1 MIATLHYQSGEMI
14 ITENEMGETAYII
27 EKGKVRIA
35 KKAEGRSIHICD
47 LGVGDIFGEMGMIDE
62 RPRSA
67 SVQALEPTTVQ
78 QIHRDS
84 FFAGIQN
91 EHELP
96 LKILVILFERL
107 RKADLEIA
115 RLKSGNLP
123 PTDLEQPPDPPPAPT
138 HDNFGHPELA
148 VTLVGKTRLA
158 RKKLPENPLKI
169 WKLPFL
175 IGRIT
180 RDPFAYNDLAIE
192 DKAPYRIS
200 RHHLEL
206 ARHAEGIELMDR
218 GSHLGSIV
226 NGQRMG
232 GVDGDPSPM
241 IIAGPKAELI
251 LGDKSSP
258 YKYRI
263 EISGP

>member
-1 MIATLHYQSGEMI
+1 MIATLHYQTGEMI
-14 ITENEMGETAYII
+14 INENEVGETAYII
-27 EKGKVRIA
+27 EKGMVRVTKNA
-35 KKAEGRSIHICD
+35 SGQSIHICD
-47 LGVGDIFGEMGMIDE
+47 LEVGDIFGEMGMIDE

-67 SVQALEPTTVQ
+67 SVQALESTTVQ

-96 LKILVILFERL
+96 LKILVVLFERL
-107 RKADLEIA
+107 RKADAEIA
-115 RLKSGNLP
+115 RLKSMTAIPMENLP
-123 PTDLEQPPDPPPAPT
+123 DIPPEPTQHIRHSSKVEI
-138 HDNFGHPELA
+138 
-148 VTLVGKTRLA
+148 TLVGKTRLA
-158 RKKLPENPLKI
+158 RNQLPENPLIIK
-169 WKLPFL
+169 KLPFF
-175 IGRIT
+175 IGRVT
-180 RDPFAYNDLAIE
+180 RDPLAYNDLSIE

-206 ARHAEGIELMDR
+206 VRHQQGIELLDR

-226 NGQRMG
+226 NGQRLG
-232 GVDGDPSPM
+232 GVDGSSGPM
-241 IIAGPKAELI
+241 VISERKADLI

-263 EISGP
+263 EIASSE